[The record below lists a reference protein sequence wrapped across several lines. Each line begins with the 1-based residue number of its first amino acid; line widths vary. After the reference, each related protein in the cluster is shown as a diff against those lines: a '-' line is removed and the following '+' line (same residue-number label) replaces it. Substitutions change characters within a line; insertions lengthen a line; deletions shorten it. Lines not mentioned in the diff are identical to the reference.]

1 MKTYSELLKDCES
14 SVDEIF
20 PWDLDEKLKNKEQL
34 FLLDVREPAEFEAMH
49 IKGSVNAPRGVLET
63 TCEWGF
69 DETNPELVQARDKE
83 VIVICR
89 SGNRSLLAARTM
101 QLMGFKKAISLKT
114 GLRGWNDYELPLQ
127 DINGEE
133 VDEDFADDFF
143 ASKVSKEQLG
153 PK

>member
-14 SVDEIF
+14 SVDEVF
-20 PWDLDEKLKNKEQL
+20 PWDLDEKLKNSEQL

-49 IKGSVNAPRGVLET
+49 IGGSVNVPRGVLET

-69 DETNPELVQARDKE
+69 DETNPELVQARNKE

-101 QLMGFKKAISLKT
+101 QLMGYQKVVSLKT

-127 DINGEE
+127 DTNGEK
-133 VDEDFADDFF
+133 VDEDFADEFF
-143 ASKVSKEQLG
+143 ASKVSKEQMG